1 MNPAPGTGPF
11 KFKSFVPNE
20 TIEFT
25 RNDQYYE
32 FDEKTG
38 DGLPYLDSV
47 LVKKIV
53 EETVRWTA
61 LRAGDG
67 YHLGASAQGYRG
79 CRIEGARA
87 GHVTVTAGMA
97 PLACE
102 LFRKNPPTRSSRRET
117 YMNFW
122 YILIFPSF

>member
-38 DGLPYLDSV
+38 DRLPYLDSV

-61 LRAGDG
+61 LRAGDMDII
-67 YHLGASAQGYRG
+67 SAPPLK
-79 CRIEGARA
+79 
-87 GHVTVTAGMA
+87 VTADAVLKEPVPGMLRSQLVW
-97 PLACE
+97 PHSLANCSGKTPRPGAAE
-102 LFRKNPPTRSSRRET
+102 GKHT
-117 YMNFW
+117 
-122 YILIFPSF
+122 